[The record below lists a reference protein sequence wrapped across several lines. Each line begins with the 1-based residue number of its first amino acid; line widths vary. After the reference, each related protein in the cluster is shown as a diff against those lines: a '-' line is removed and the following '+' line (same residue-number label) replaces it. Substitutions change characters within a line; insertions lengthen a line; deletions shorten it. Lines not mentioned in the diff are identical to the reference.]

1 MYFSAQI
8 SCHFMVCDKL
18 AGSERCVFKMFEAFK
33 MFKMFEAFKM
43 FKMFEGFEMLE
54 ACLLQAGISDTL
66 NLQSLISRG
75 MLHALQTHFNSAQRY
90 KSPETFE
97 TT

>member
-8 SCHFMVCDKL
+8 SCHILFYDKL
-18 AGSERCVFKMFEAFK
+18 AGLERWVFEMFEEFEE
-33 MFKMFEAFKM
+33 FKMFEAFKM

>member
-18 AGSERCVFKMFEAFK
+18 AGLGKCVFEMFE
-33 MFKMFEAFKM
+33 E

-75 MLHALQTHFNSAQRY
+75 MLHALQTRFNSTQRY
-90 KSPETFE
+90 KGSETFE

>member
-8 SCHFMVCDKL
+8 SCHILFYDKL
-18 AGSERCVFKMFEAFK
+18 AGLERCVFEMFEEFKMFEAFK
-33 MFKMFEAFKM
+33 MFKMFEA
-43 FKMFEGFEMLE
+43 FEMLE